1 MDKLHEQFVRSY
13 VKIINYKVS
22 MQMYGIFVRSVC
34 TMEFK
39 DIKYRYCHSCCIE
52 SEQIFLDKLYGENKK
67 ALNFNCDS
75 IRKKRIILEIYKK
88 RKFNYLFVQPIRQ
101 LVRS

>member
-39 DIKYRYCHSCCIE
+39 VMDIKYRYCDSCCIE
-52 SEQIFLDKLYGENKK
+52 SE
-67 ALNFNCDS
+67 
-75 IRKKRIILEIYKK
+75 
-88 RKFNYLFVQPIRQ
+88 
-101 LVRS
+101 

>member
-52 SEQIFLDKLYGENKK
+52 SE
-67 ALNFNCDS
+67 
-75 IRKKRIILEIYKK
+75 
-88 RKFNYLFVQPIRQ
+88 
-101 LVRS
+101 

>member
-1 MDKLHEQFVRSY
+1 MSSKKNIVLEEVNLEMDKLHEQFVRSY

-39 DIKYRYCHSCCIE
+39 VMDIKYRYCDSCCIE
-52 SEQIFLDKLYGENKK
+52 SE
-67 ALNFNCDS
+67 
-75 IRKKRIILEIYKK
+75 
-88 RKFNYLFVQPIRQ
+88 
-101 LVRS
+101 

>member
-39 DIKYRYCHSCCIE
+39 IMDIKY
-52 SEQIFLDKLYGENKK
+52 
-67 ALNFNCDS
+67 
-75 IRKKRIILEIYKK
+75 
-88 RKFNYLFVQPIRQ
+88 
-101 LVRS
+101 

>member
-34 TMEFK
+34 M
-39 DIKYRYCHSCCIE
+39 DIKYHLYYCHSCCIE